1 MKQPCLFS
9 IWKYKTIKTSTRI
22 SGEPVSH
29 RLSFL
34 GLYKPEGPRVSV
46 TTHQPDPWW
55 YLQVL
60 FCSEGGFD
68 VALKS
73 VPITS
78 NSASHSY
85 LQATSV
91 EAWSLIK
98 AECCPDLSPFLLKC
112 RVLCSMRKSFAAWFN
127 EASVEPADLM
137 TCENINL
144 LPPRV
149 LLLRE
154 AVYYS
159 SKVLVKP
166 FLAALPL
173 CTNHRVFNFI
183 FRWFQ
188 SLQPPN

>member
-1 MKQPCLFS
+1 MVQARGA
-9 IWKYKTIKTSTRI
+9 T
-22 SGEPVSH
+22 G
-29 RLSFL
+29 
-34 GLYKPEGPRVSV
+34 VSV
-46 TTHQPDPWW
+46 TNHQPDPWW

-60 FCSEGGFD
+60 LCSEGGSD
-68 VALKS
+68 GALKS
-73 VPITS
+73 VPFTS

-85 LQATSV
+85 LPATSV

-127 EASVEPADLM
+127 EPSVEPADLM

-159 SKVLVKP
+159 SKVLVEP
-166 FLAALPL
+166 FLTARPACTHPAFHFGFWRLQSPRALNQQYRLLYVKVPPQNKRAPPCHPL
-173 CTNHRVFNFI
+173 
-183 FRWFQ
+183 
-188 SLQPPN
+188 

>member
-9 IWKYKTIKTSTRI
+9 IWKYKTIKTSTRM

-60 FCSEGGFD
+60 FCSEGGSD

-154 AVYYS
+154 AS
-159 SKVLVKP
+159 LLFIQGFSQTFP
-166 FLAALPL
+166 
-173 CTNHRVFNFI
+173 HRTA
-183 FRWFQ
+183 
-188 SLQPPN
+188 SLYPPPSF